1 MSSFFQQFVK
11 AKNSQLKCSMSVI
24 IATCMLWLTAFCT
37 IQQLPKILC
46 KMHFSPSGE
55 KHSRTRH
62 KMEACKAGYR
72 QLSATKQLIKYA
84 HLPIV
89 ITNGHHYRPTMSRI
103 LQASSLM
110 YGNRPGRANN
120 IELFTRSWNKS
131 QTNSAWQL
139 NSHT

>member
-1 MSSFFQQFVK
+1 MSSLFQQFVK
-11 AKNSQLKCSMSVI
+11 VRNSQWKCSTSVI
-24 IATCMLWLTAFCT
+24 IATCMLWLTAFCMT
-37 IQQLPKILC
+37 QQLRKILC

-55 KHSRTRH
+55 KHYRTRH

-72 QLSATKQLIKYA
+72 QLSVTKQLIKYA

-89 ITNGHHYRPTMSRI
+89 TTNGRHYRPTMSRI

-120 IELFTRSWNKS
+120 TESFTRSWNKS
-131 QTNSAWQL
+131 QTNSAWL
-139 NSHT
+139 